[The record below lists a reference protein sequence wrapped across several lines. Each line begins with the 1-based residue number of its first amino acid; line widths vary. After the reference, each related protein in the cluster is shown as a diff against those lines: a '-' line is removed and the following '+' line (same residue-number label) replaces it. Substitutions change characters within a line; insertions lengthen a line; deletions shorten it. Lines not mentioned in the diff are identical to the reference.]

1 MRMLVSVIIILLL
14 GSISYATDY
23 SFEIPSSESK
33 KEMLELNGNL
43 DIKYSIF
50 RSRKKSPMYGLQ
62 YYSQQ
67 LSDILS
73 SYRME
78 FYLNGDYQ
86 TGDIGVHL
94 KTHSEYYSDS
104 QTDFNLY
111 ELYGD
116 VNLSANSFLLAGKKM
131 YNWGKGYA
139 FNPVGYVNPVKDPEN
154 PELSQTGLFS
164 VNYEYSK
171 SFQTEAIKNMS
182 FNLIVIPSADTIN
195 NKISEIENTDI
206 AGKLYFLLLDMDVDF
221 MQYYSKINPGKS
233 GVDFSRNILPNLE
246 MHGEISTFNNQPK
259 YLISNN
265 ALETK
270 YIDGI
275 SYLSGIRWLN
285 EWNITTILEYY
296 HNDAGLTTKEFEDY
310 NNFLVNAVASGNAVA
325 AFNAANIVRSN
336 FSGTN
341 LMRDYLYLKISWP
354 EPFNMVYFTPSL
366 YTIINTNDGSSITGV
381 PLSYKPV
388 TNLEFIF
395 WPVFLMGN
403 INSELGSK
411 QYENKME
418 LWMRFYF

>member
-1 MRMLVSVIIILLL
+1 MRIFVSAIIILLL

-43 DIKYSIF
+43 DVRYSIF
-50 RSRKKSPMYGLQ
+50 RSRKNSSMYSLQ

-86 TGDIGVHL
+86 TGDISVYL

-116 VNLSANSFLLAGKKM
+116 VNLSANSFLLMGKKM

-139 FNPVGYVNPVKDPEN
+139 FNPAGYVNPVKDPEN

-164 VNYEYSK
+164 INYEYSK
-171 SFQTEAIKNMS
+171 SFQTEQVKNIS
-182 FNLIVIPSADTIN
+182 FDLIVIPSANTIN
-195 NKISEIENTDI
+195 NKISEIENTDV
-206 AGKLYFLLLDMDVDF
+206 AGKLYFLLLDTDIDF
-221 MQYYSKINPGKS
+221 IQYYSKINSGRS

-246 MHGEISTFNNQPK
+246 MHGELSMFRNQPK
-259 YLISNN
+259 YLISSN

-270 YIDGI
+270 YIDGT
-275 SYLSGIRWLN
+275 SYLFGIRWLN
-285 EWNITTILEYY
+285 EWNITTIMEYY
-296 HNDAGLTTKEFEDY
+296 HNDAGLTGKEFENY
-310 NNFLVNAVASGNAVA
+310 NNFLENAVASGNTDTLS
-325 AFNAANIVRSN
+325 NAINIARSN

-354 EPFNMVYFTPSL
+354 EPFNWIYFTPSI
-366 YTIINTNDGSSITGV
+366 YTVINTNDGSSIIGI
-381 PLSYKPV
+381 PMSYKPV

-395 WPVFLMGN
+395 WPTFLVGN
-403 INSELGSK
+403 ATTEFGNK
-411 QYENKME
+411 QYENKVE
-418 LWMRFYF
+418 TWLRFYF